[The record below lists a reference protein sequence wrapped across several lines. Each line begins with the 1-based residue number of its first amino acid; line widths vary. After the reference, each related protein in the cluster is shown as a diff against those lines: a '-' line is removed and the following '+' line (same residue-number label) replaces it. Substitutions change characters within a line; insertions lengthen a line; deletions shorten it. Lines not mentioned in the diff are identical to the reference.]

1 MHIPDHIQQL
11 ILKYE
16 QGLLT
21 EAEKAVLNE
30 WYHAFDDEQTMV
42 TDREQGSVDL
52 LAERIEGRLLNS
64 LKEESLQTEP
74 QAAQKRYRWRIPAAV
89 ALIIIMLSG
98 GAYYFMQSEGD
109 EQPQPQVLAKPVP
122 ANDVAPG
129 GTKAM
134 LTLDDGSVII
144 LDSANNGLLGEQ
156 GATQVK
162 KLDNGLVAYQTNQ
175 DMAAN
180 DKVYYNTISTPR
192 GGEYQITL
200 ADGTKVWL
208 NAASSIRFPTAFR
221 GADRQVQISG
231 EVYFEVAHN
240 AAKPF
245 KVTAGSSA
253 IEVLG
258 THFNVNAYDD
268 EVQVRTSLIEGSVKV
283 FAVDETDQQQ
293 MKILQPG
300 QQARMNKKGRIN
312 VVNNIDTEEVMAW
325 KNGLFVFKSTDL
337 SAIMRQL
344 SRWYDVEINYK
355 TNVGMQFTGQ
365 ITRNNNVS
373 KVLEMLELTGEV
385 KFKVEGKQVIVT
397 R

>member
-1 MHIPDHIQQL
+1 MHIPDHIQKL

-30 WYHAFDDEQTMV
+30 WYHAFDDEQTIV
-42 TDREQGSVDL
+42 TDSEQGSVDL
-52 LAERIEGRLLNS
+52 LAERIESRLLDS
-64 LKEESLQTEP
+64 LKEEALMADP
-74 QAAQKRYRWRIPAAV
+74 QSAKTRVRWRIPAAV

-98 GAYYFMQSEGD
+98 GAYYFMQSGED
-109 EQPQPQVLAKPVP
+109 KQPQAQVLAKPVP

-156 GATQVK
+156 GATEVK
-162 KLDNGLVAYQTNQ
+162 KLDNGLIAYQTNQ
-175 DMAAN
+175 DIAAS
-180 DKVYYNTISTPR
+180 DKVYFNTISTPR

-208 NAASSIRFPTAFR
+208 NAASSIRFPTSFR
-221 GADRQVQISG
+221 GADRQVQITG

-245 KVTAGSSA
+245 KVTAGRSA

-258 THFNVNAYDD
+258 THFNVNAYED

-283 FAVDETDQQQ
+283 YAVDETDQQL

-337 SAIMRQL
+337 SSIMRQL
-344 SRWYDVEINYK
+344 SRWYDVDIHYK

>member
-1 MHIPDHIQQL
+1 MHIPDHIQKL

-30 WYHAFDDEQTMV
+30 WYHAFDDEQTIV
-42 TDREQGSVDL
+42 TDSEQGSVDL
-52 LAERIEGRLLNS
+52 LAERIESRLLDS
-64 LKEESLQTEP
+64 LKEEALMADP
-74 QAAQKRYRWRIPAAV
+74 QSAKTRVRWRIPAAV

-98 GAYYFMQSEGD
+98 GAYYFMQSGED
-109 EQPQPQVLAKPVP
+109 KQPQAQVLAKPVP

-156 GATQVK
+156 GATEVK
-162 KLDNGLVAYQTNQ
+162 KLDNGLIAYQTNQ
-175 DMAAN
+175 DIAAN
-180 DKVYYNTISTPR
+180 DKVYFNTISTPR

-221 GADRQVQISG
+221 GADRQVQITG

-245 KVTAGSSA
+245 KVTAGRSA

-258 THFNVNAYDD
+258 THFNVNAYED

-283 FAVDETDQQQ
+283 FAVDETDQQL

-337 SAIMRQL
+337 SSIMRQL
-344 SRWYDVEINYK
+344 SRWYDVDIHYK